1 MRAHLNSWAAALALA
16 VTTVACSQS
25 DAGITSAVKTKFAA
39 DDTVKAS
46 QINVDTSDKVVTL
59 SGTVDTQAAK
69 TRALELARETKGVV
83 RVSDQLTVHDMTA
96 DVAPTPDAERA
107 SFSDAA
113 ITASVK
119 TKLLAD
125 TSVGGLKID
134 VDTRDGVVTLT
145 GKVKSQAER
154 DQALRI
160 ARESDGVKTVDDK
173 LTVSPR

>member
-59 SGTVDTQAAK
+59 SGTVDSQAAK

-96 DVAPTPDAERA
+96 DVAPAPDAARA

>member
-25 DAGITSAVKTKFAA
+25 DAGITSAVKMKFAA
-39 DDTVKAS
+39 DDTVKAT

-69 TRALELARETKGVV
+69 TRAVELARETKGVV

-145 GKVKSQAER
+145 GKVKSQSER